1 MGKKHKKEK
10 RRYRVQELFA
20 LYFNELPQRCKE
32 IFFEYMSNYYP
43 SISDDKSMLLEILP
57 LDNVYESPIEQIFDF
72 TYQILLF
79 DRGDEVPYVYIEHQ
93 YPIYIKD
100 HNYRADFYF
109 DTEYE
114 FNFHYKYEHD
124 FKLVIECDGH
134 DFHEKTK
141 EQVKYNNDRDYD
153 LKKAGYDILHFSGS
167 QIFNEPFECAN
178 KTIDYIISKIGKW
191 ENL

>member
-1 MGKKHKKEK
+1 MEKKPKKEK
-10 RRYRVQELFA
+10 RRYRTQELFA
-20 LYFNELPQRCKE
+20 LYFDKLPQRCKE

-72 TYQILLF
+72 TYHILLF
-79 DRGDEVPYVYIEHQ
+79 DRGLEIPYIYIEHQ
-93 YPIYIKD
+93 YPIYTKN

-114 FNFHYKYEHD
+114 FKFHYKYEYN

-153 LKKAGYDILHFSGS
+153 LKNAGYDILHFSGS
-167 QIFNEPFECAN
+167 QIFNEPFKCAN
-178 KTIDYIISKIGKW
+178 NTMNYILSKIGRW
-191 ENL
+191 EKL